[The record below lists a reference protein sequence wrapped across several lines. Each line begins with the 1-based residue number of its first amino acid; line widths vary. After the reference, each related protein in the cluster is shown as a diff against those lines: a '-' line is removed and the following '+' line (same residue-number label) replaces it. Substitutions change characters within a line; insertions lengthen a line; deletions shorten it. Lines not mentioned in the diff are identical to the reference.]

1 MKLVKI
7 EDASFKYGDEFI
19 FENINLDLSKGE
31 VLCLFGPNGC
41 GKTTLLDCILGI
53 KKLNSGL
60 ITIENTN
67 IKKIGVQDLAKL
79 VSYVPQIHNK
89 SFPYKVIDI
98 VLMGRAPY
106 QSIFSSP
113 RSEDMEIAE
122 QALELLGIK
131 DFKDKV
137 YTQLSGGETQLV
149 MMARAIAQE
158 TPIIIMDEPTAHLD
172 FKNELKILE
181 AISGFVKKKEISII
195 MATHFPN
202 HAFYFENSGIDT
214 KVALMNNK
222 VIATLGKPSWV
233 LTENNMKKVFQINS
247 KVFSIDEGDGDK
259 INFIVPLNSN
269 IK

>member
-1 MKLVKI
+1 MSLIKI
-7 EDASFKYGDEFI
+7 GDASFKYDNKYI
-19 FENINLDLSKGE
+19 FEDINLNLSKGE

-53 KKLNSGL
+53 KKLKSGV
-60 ITIENTN
+60 ITIKDKN

-79 VSYVPQIHNK
+79 IAYVPQIHNK

-106 QSIFSSP
+106 QSMFSAP
-113 RSEDMEIAE
+113 RGEDMEIAE

-158 TPIIIMDEPTAHLD
+158 TPVIVMDEPTAHLD

-181 AISGFVKKKEISII
+181 SISEFVKKKNISII

-202 HAFYFENSGIDT
+202 HAFYFENAGIDT
-214 KVALMNNK
+214 KVALMNDK
-222 VIATLGKPSWV
+222 IIATLGKPSKV
-233 LTENNMKKVFQINS
+233 LTENNMKKVFHINS
-247 KVFSIDEGDGDK
+247 KVFSVDEGDGDK

>member
-1 MKLVKI
+1 MQLI
-7 EDASFKYGDEFI
+7 EIGDASFKYGNNHI
-19 FENINLDLSKGE
+19 FENINLDLLKGE

-41 GKTTLLDCILGI
+41 GKTTLLDCILGV
-53 KKLNSGL
+53 KSLNSGL
-60 ITIENTN
+60 ITIGEKN

-79 VSYVPQIHNK
+79 IAYVPQIHNK

-106 QSIFSSP
+106 KSMFSSP
-113 RSEDMEIAE
+113 CSSDIEIAE
-122 QALELLGIK
+122 NALELLGMK

-181 AISGFVKKKEISII
+181 SITEFVKEKNISII

-202 HAFYFENSGIDT
+202 HAFYFENNGINT

-222 VIATLGKPSWV
+222 KIATMGRPSQV
-233 LTENNMKKVFQINS
+233 LTENNMKKVFKINS
-247 KVFSIDEGDGDK
+247 KVFSLDSRENEK

-269 IK
+269 T